1 MFRYLLLTV
10 LIPSVLIAQDE
21 PEADSTRPN
30 LGPMRVI
37 EFETDEGTW
46 TNLDVSPDGQTIAF
60 DLLGDIYTVPV
71 SGGQATRLLEG
82 RAWDQMPS
90 YSPDGSKIAFVS
102 DRDGNMNLWVMN
114 ADGSDLEK
122 QSKER
127 VNAHTSPLWTPDG
140 HVIVRRRV
148 RTGSEL
154 WLHYLDGGS
163 GVKQPVSGS
172 ISGPAISPDGRYL
185 FVAVGGA
192 RSAQLV
198 RHDRT
203 TGDSIRLGE
212 GFRPQVSPD
221 GRYLAYAA
229 FHDHRTTLRLRDLL
243 SGADRVLDEEIT
255 PAAGRDAQD
264 LLPAYSFTPDGQS
277 IVITIGGKIHRVDV
291 VTGSSQVIPYTA
303 QVTQEIAEPI
313 RVERRVADGDLDVKV
328 LRWASMS
335 PDGETLAFSALGKI
349 YVADL
354 ATGQASRLTQSN
366 SREYMPSYSPDGRQ
380 ITFVTWTD
388 TELGHV
394 IVTDAN
400 GRNARTITE
409 IAGRYANPVWSS
421 DGSRIAAM
429 RGGGVEQR
437 GGQPDQETYFDIVWM
452 PSTGGETSYVTST
465 VASRTVGFPMRYY
478 PVIAFGRN
486 GDRVYYSRW
495 SRGSGP
501 GAAPQTTLYSVR
513 LDGTDLK
520 DHLRFT
526 AFDEIVPSP
535 DGRHVAFVRREQV
548 WLGVLPEFASEAI
561 DLNFE
566 SPAIPLRRLTTQ
578 GGNYATWQ
586 NDSTLAWVFTNRVF
600 RQHVNAEEPDEITRI
615 ALTVERPRPNGRI
628 AFTNA
633 RLITMEG
640 ESVIEDG
647 TIVVDGN
654 RIVAIGRSGEV
665 AVPGD
670 AEVVDARGK
679 TIMPGIVDVHAHMH
693 YAAFETFPEQKW
705 EYIANLA
712 YGVTSTYDPSSHNLD
727 VFAQQEMVE
736 ADEMIGPRIFS
747 SGDVIYGTES
757 VFPVVYEDIS
767 SIDDARD
774 IVARFTAYSPE
785 MIKEYMQPRRDSRQW
800 LAQAAREHGVMI
812 TAEGGGDLVLDM
824 TLVLDGYS
832 AFEHA
837 LPIAP
842 LYKDV
847 VELVAESR
855 VHYTPT
861 LIVGYGGATLEQVM
875 VTREN
880 IHENQKLRRFTPE
893 PELDRWRRWQFV
905 PEEEWHFLHIA
916 QSAAKMTKRGGYVT
930 LGAHGNRQGL
940 GAQWELWGLH
950 MGGLTNMEALR
961 SATSLAA
968 EKIGYAEDLGR
979 LGTGMLADFLV
990 LNSNPLEDIRS
1001 TADIQYV
1008 IKNGV
1013 VWDAESMMQI
1023 YPERKPLERFFWQTE
1038 EEYRRYMA
1046 TDPTE
1051 QGR

>member
-1 MFRYLLLTV
+1 
-10 LIPSVLIAQDE
+10 
-21 PEADSTRPN
+21 
-30 LGPMRVI
+30 
-37 EFETDEGTW
+37 
-46 TNLDVSPDGQTIAF
+46 
-60 DLLGDIYTVPV
+60 
-71 SGGQATRLLEG
+71 
-82 RAWDQMPS
+82 
-90 YSPDGSKIAFVS
+90 
-102 DRDGNMNLWVMN
+102 
-114 ADGSDLEK
+114 
-122 QSKER
+122 
-127 VNAHTSPLWTPDG
+127 
-140 HVIVRRRV
+140 
-148 RTGSEL
+148 
-154 WLHYLDGGS
+154 
-163 GVKQPVSGS
+163 
-172 ISGPAISPDGRYL
+172 
-185 FVAVGGA
+185 
-192 RSAQLV
+192 
-198 RHDRT
+198 
-203 TGDSIRLGE
+203 
-212 GFRPQVSPD
+212 
-221 GRYLAYAA
+221 
-229 FHDHRTTLRLRDLL
+229 
-243 SGADRVLDEEIT
+243 
-255 PAAGRDAQD
+255 
-264 LLPAYSFTPDGQS
+264 
-277 IVITIGGKIHRVDV
+277 
-291 VTGSSQVIPYTA
+291 
-303 QVTQEIAEPI
+303 
-313 RVERRVADGDLDVKV
+313 
-328 LRWASMS
+328 
-335 PDGETLAFSALGKI
+335 
-349 YVADL
+349 
-354 ATGQASRLTQSN
+354 
-366 SREYMPSYSPDGRQ
+366 
-380 ITFVTWTD
+380 
-388 TELGHV
+388 
-394 IVTDAN
+394 
-400 GRNARTITE
+400 
-409 IAGRYANPVWSS
+409 
-421 DGSRIAAM
+421 
-429 RGGGVEQR
+429 
-437 GGQPDQETYFDIVWM
+437 
-452 PSTGGETSYVTST
+452 
-465 VASRTVGFPMRYY
+465 
-478 PVIAFGRN
+478 
-486 GDRVYYSRW
+486 
-495 SRGSGP
+495 
-501 GAAPQTTLYSVR
+501 
-513 LDGTDLK
+513 
-520 DHLRFT
+520 
-526 AFDEIVPSP
+526 
-535 DGRHVAFVRREQV
+535 V

-628 AFTNA
+628 AFTNT

-640 ESVIEDG
+640 ERVIEDG

-800 LAQAAREHGVMI
+800 LAQAAREHRVMI